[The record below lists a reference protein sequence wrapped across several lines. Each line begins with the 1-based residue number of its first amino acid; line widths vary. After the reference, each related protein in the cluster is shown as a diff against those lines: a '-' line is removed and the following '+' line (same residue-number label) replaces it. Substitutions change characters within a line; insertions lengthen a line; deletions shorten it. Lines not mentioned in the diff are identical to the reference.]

1 MVTLEQ
7 VEKLRQRANISYD
20 EARAALE
27 KTDGDI
33 LEAIINLE
41 KENRIS
47 APEGGGYYSSK
58 RAEQNTGNNYSDT
71 KFQGES
77 KKNDS
82 TSFGEMAGRLI
93 RWCGKIINIGNRNSF
108 EVKKGR
114 ENIITV
120 PVTVLVLLLIFTFW
134 ITLPLI
140 IIGLF
145 FGYRYMFAGP
155 DLGRDNVNSTLDSV
169 TKAAENLKKEVK
181 DSKNERSAGEDSD
194 NRR

>member
-82 TSFGEMAGRLI
+82 TSFGEMAGGLI
-93 RWCGKIINIGNRNSF
+93 R
-108 EVKKGR
+108 
-114 ENIITV
+114 
-120 PVTVLVLLLIFTFW
+120 
-134 ITLPLI
+134 
-140 IIGLF
+140 
-145 FGYRYMFAGP
+145 
-155 DLGRDNVNSTLDSV
+155 
-169 TKAAENLKKEVK
+169 
-181 DSKNERSAGEDSD
+181 
-194 NRR
+194 